1 MMKKYYAIANLLLL
15 TAISY
20 MLVSTVYS
28 VSLSSID
35 FSEEAPSVIKGK
47 IPVQG
52 KQKTKTLESYSE
64 VLKKDYFRT
73 AKTVKAEPVVK
84 DLDVDKLEQTSLN
97 LRLWG
102 TISGSESL
110 SYAIIEDT
118 KQKEQLLY
126 KVGDSINNAVLKAVL
141 PDKVVLSVNG
151 KDEVLEIEKE
161 GKGIKGA
168 RTPSRRMTMDTA
180 NQEAPASSTSIALSR
195 SQINESLQ
203 DINKLM
209 KEIRIRPHFK
219 NGESDGLI
227 VSGIKSDSIFK
238 KMGLRNGDIIMGVD
252 GNKIESVEDA
262 MKLHSGLNEASNVQL
277 QIKRRGRLE
286 NIDFEIN

>member
-1 MMKKYYAIANLLLL
+1 
-15 TAISY
+15 
-20 MLVSTVYS
+20 
-28 VSLSSID
+28 
-35 FSEEAPSVIKGK
+35 
-47 IPVQG
+47 
-52 KQKTKTLESYSE
+52 
-64 VLKKDYFRT
+64 
-73 AKTVKAEPVVK
+73 
-84 DLDVDKLEQTSLN
+84 
-97 LRLWG
+97 
-102 TISGSESL
+102 
-110 SYAIIEDT
+110 
-118 KQKEQLLY
+118 
-126 KVGDSINNAVLKAVL
+126 
-141 PDKVVLSVNG
+141 
-151 KDEVLEIEKE
+151 
-161 GKGIKGA
+161 
-168 RTPSRRMTMDTA
+168 MTMDTA
-180 NQEAPASSTSIALSR
+180 NSEAPVSSTNIALSR